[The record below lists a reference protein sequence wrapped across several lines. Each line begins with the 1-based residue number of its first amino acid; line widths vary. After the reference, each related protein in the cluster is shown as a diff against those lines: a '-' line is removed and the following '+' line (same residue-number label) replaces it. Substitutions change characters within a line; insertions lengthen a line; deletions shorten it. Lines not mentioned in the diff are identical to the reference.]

1 MTLPPIPPTLFSVY
15 GPIPVE
21 VVEDLSDP
29 QTGEPIF
36 GWWDSF
42 SRVIKIRAHLHPAA
56 ALSTLYHEQTHAWLA
71 DVGVKLSTNQE
82 ESIANAV
89 AAARLAELLDSLRGS
104 P

>member
-1 MTLPPIPPTLFSVY
+1 MILPPLPATIFSTY

-21 VVEDLSDP
+21 VVHDLSDP
-29 QTGEPIF
+29 ETGEPIF
-36 GWWDSF
+36 GWWDPF
-42 SRVIKIRAHLHPAA
+42 ARVIKIRAHLHPAA
-56 ALSTLYHEQTHAWLA
+56 ALSTLYHEQTHAWMA
-71 DVGVKLSTNQE
+71 DIGVRLTTAQE